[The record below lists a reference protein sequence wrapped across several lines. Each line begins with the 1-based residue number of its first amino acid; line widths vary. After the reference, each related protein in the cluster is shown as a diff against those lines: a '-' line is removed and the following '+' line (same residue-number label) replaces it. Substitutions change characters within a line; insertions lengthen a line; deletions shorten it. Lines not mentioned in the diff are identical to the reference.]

1 MARKPPMIG
10 KEQIRDTAKSAVG
23 RFASLSKL
31 GAEFEY
37 NRKSVE
43 WVEEFI
49 EHQRLRK
56 DITEDDIEGL
66 VQLVGA
72 YLGEC
77 VIHTY
82 GGAWREHD
90 GTWGVFFNDSNAA
103 FPFNKVRK
111 QFDNGV
117 SGGDSILSFFDVIPQ
132 VLLKKN

>member
-1 MARKPPMIG
+1 MIG
-10 KEQIRDTAKSAVG
+10 KEQIREAAKTAVS
-23 RFASLSKL
+23 RFASLSEF
-31 GAEFEY
+31 GAKFEY
-37 NRKSVE
+37 DRKSVT

-49 EHQRLRK
+49 EQQRLRK
-56 DITEDDIEGL
+56 DITADDIEGL
-66 VQLVGA
+66 VEVIGA

-82 GGAWREHD
+82 GGAWREHN

-103 FPFNKVRK
+103 FPFSKVRK

-117 SGGDSILSFFDVIPQ
+117 GGGDSILSFFDVIPQ

>member
-1 MARKPPMIG
+1 MIG
-10 KEQIRDTAKSAVG
+10 EEEIRENAKAAVI

-37 NRKSVE
+37 NRKSVA

-49 EHQRLRK
+49 EHERLRK
-56 DITEDDIEGL
+56 DVTEDDVEGL
-66 VQLVGA
+66 VQLIGA

-90 GTWGVFFNDSNAA
+90 GSWGVFFNASNAA
-103 FPFNKVRK
+103 FPFSKVRK

-132 VLLKKN
+132 VLLRKN

>member
-1 MARKPPMIG
+1 MIG
-10 KEQIRDTAKSAVG
+10 EEKIRENAKEAVT

-37 NRKSVE
+37 NRRSVA

-56 DITEDDIEGL
+56 DVTGNDVEGL
-66 VQLVGA
+66 VQLIGA

-77 VIHTY
+77 VIHAY

-90 GTWGVFFNDSNAA
+90 GTWGVFFNASTAA
-103 FPFNKVRK
+103 FPFSKVRK
-111 QFDNGV
+111 QFDNGI

-132 VLLKKN
+132 VLLRKN

>member
-1 MARKPPMIG
+1 MIG
-10 KEQIRDTAKSAVG
+10 EEKIRENAKEAVT

-37 NRKSVE
+37 NRRSVA

-56 DITEDDIEGL
+56 DVTGDDVEGL
-66 VQLVGA
+66 VQLIGA

-82 GGAWREHD
+82 GGA
-90 GTWGVFFNDSNAA
+90 
-103 FPFNKVRK
+103 
-111 QFDNGV
+111 
-117 SGGDSILSFFDVIPQ
+117 
-132 VLLKKN
+132 